1 MYIVI
6 TLLYDRNAYG
16 GGVAIYVQNQIPVKI
31 RNDFGCVGVEAL
43 WLQVQLPHL
52 RPVLIGVRY
61 RPPNVPTVYLD
72 KICTMLDKVCDT
84 KYEIYFL
91 GDLNIDWHLN
101 NCLLKN
107 KLFSL
112 TEICNLSQV
121 VKKSTRVSY
130 RSDGTKIATCID
142 LIFTN
147 AADLCSKAISMPV
160 GFSDHNL
167 VSVNR
172 KTKVP
177 KSGQKMIVKRI
188 FKHFNE
194 NEYCEEVRN
203 VDWSKILVEDDPD
216 RALEAFTSSIMPIM
230 DKHAPLRRITVR
242 TIAAPW
248 VDLELKEHIKLRN
261 ELKAEAITSG
271 NSILW
276 NKYRKLRNYVTK
288 LNRTKK
294 RNYYEN

>member
-1 MYIVI
+1 
-6 TLLYDRNAYG
+6 
-16 GGVAIYVQNQIPVKI
+16 
-31 RNDFGCVGVEAL
+31 
-43 WLQVQLPHL
+43 
-52 RPVLIGVRY
+52 
-61 RPPNVPTVYLD
+61 
-72 KICTMLDKVCDT
+72 ML
-84 KYEIYFL
+84 
-91 GDLNIDWHLN
+91 
-101 NCLLKN
+101 
-107 KLFSL
+107 
-112 TEICNLSQV
+112 
-121 VKKSTRVSY
+121 KKSTRVSY

-142 LIFTN
+142 QIFTN

-188 FKHFNE
+188 FKMS
-194 NEYCEEVRN
+194 VRN

-230 DKHAPLRRITVR
+230 DKHAPMRRITVR
-242 TIAAPW
+242 TITAPW

-276 NKYRKLRNYVTK
+276 NKYRKLCY
-288 LNRTKK
+288 
-294 RNYYEN
+294 

>member
-1 MYIVI
+1 
-6 TLLYDRNAYG
+6 
-16 GGVAIYVQNQIPVKI
+16 
-31 RNDFGCVGVEAL
+31 
-43 WLQVQLPHL
+43 
-52 RPVLIGVRY
+52 
-61 RPPNVPTVYLD
+61 
-72 KICTMLDKVCDT
+72 ML
-84 KYEIYFL
+84 
-91 GDLNIDWHLN
+91 
-101 NCLLKN
+101 
-107 KLFSL
+107 
-112 TEICNLSQV
+112 
-121 VKKSTRVSY
+121 KKSTRVSY

-261 ELKAEAITSG
+261 ELKAEAIASG

-288 LNRTKK
+288 LNRTQK
-294 RNYYEN
+294 RNYYENKIKDA